1 MQTEITNRRVLAVAV
16 PIVLS
21 NITVP
26 LLGVVDTFAVGQ
38 IGDAVSIAAVGVG
51 SIILSA
57 IYWIFGFL
65 RMGTTGLVAQAS
77 GAGDQQ
83 ELIALLVRG
92 LIIGIGAGVVIIM
105 LYPALIAGG
114 LWISPVSDQVAPRV
128 ESYLQIRILS
138 APAPIALYAI
148 TGWLIA
154 QERTSE
160 VLILQI
166 WMNGLNILLDLYFVL
181 SLGWGVDGVA
191 WATFIAEWTGLAV
204 GLWMCRAALR
214 HPFARAWD
222 QVFDRAQLLK
232 WDR

>member
-65 RMGTTGLVAQAS
+65 RMGTTGLAAQAS

-114 LWISPVSDQVAPRV
+114 LWI
-128 ESYLQIRILS
+128 
-138 APAPIALYAI
+138 
-148 TGWLIA
+148 
-154 QERTSE
+154 
-160 VLILQI
+160 
-166 WMNGLNILLDLYFVL
+166 
-181 SLGWGVDGVA
+181 
-191 WATFIAEWTGLAV
+191 
-204 GLWMCRAALR
+204 
-214 HPFARAWD
+214 
-222 QVFDRAQLLK
+222 
-232 WDR
+232 